1 MNLTASTTEVIRMFN
16 TLMEIDGITMP
27 IEDTL
32 NLKNGLNYSQFLEAI
47 LRIGYLRSERPEDF
61 QGCPAGRSFKQ
72 TLEDMFSDAE
82 IDVSKRQQRDPILIQ
97 VYNADCNDVFFVYV
111 DVLSAIF
118 SLRGLDRSNT
128 YVELDKKEFMHVL
141 DEAKLLIKPRQK
153 TKEEEKKERET
164 TKKGGAV
171 EQKKVEEVPL
181 VQETLF
187 LEKDVERAIEG
198 V

>member
-1 MNLTASTTEVIRMFN
+1 
-16 TLMEIDGITMP
+16 
-27 IEDTL
+27 
-32 NLKNGLNYSQFLEAI
+32 
-47 LRIGYLRSERPEDF
+47 
-61 QGCPAGRSFKQ
+61 
-72 TLEDMFSDAE
+72 MFSDAE
-82 IDVSKRQQRDPILIQ
+82 IDVSKRQQRDPLLIQ
-97 VYNADCNDVFFVYV
+97 VYNADCNDVFFVYI

-171 EQKKVEEVPL
+171 EQKKVEEVPQ

-198 V
+198 VCSFERDQLSFFDFLEAIIRVVDAYPFTNEQRDTMPSFSERLRWFCKSLEDEFGKTVEHMQNR